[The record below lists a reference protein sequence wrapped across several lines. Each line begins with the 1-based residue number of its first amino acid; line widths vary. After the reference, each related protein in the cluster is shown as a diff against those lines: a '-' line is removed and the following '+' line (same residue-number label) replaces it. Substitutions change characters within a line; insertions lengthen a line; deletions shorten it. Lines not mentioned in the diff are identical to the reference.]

1 MLFDC
6 TSGTPE
12 NPTSNPISETVTY
25 SSSTPISNITA
36 YIQYLSGNDWLTV
49 DYNGNIVVTATDN
62 RLGNYRNAII
72 TLYPDDYSIS
82 QQIYVSQYGS
92 TFEWDTTT
100 ALVDTT
106 GGQVT
111 FTYTAID
118 GYLLLSDITVANA
131 ELSWS
136 FNGGYNGSITFTV
149 PMNTG
154 TARVF
159 NPKVYA
165 GNRLIGAFTI
175 TQEDPDITVDTPE
188 IIAPAEGEDVVVKI
202 TSDLPWFTEVV
213 GDWIS
218 VKPNKGDSDGNIIIT
233 IAENP

>member
-1 MLFDC
+1 M
-6 TSGTPE
+6 
-12 NPTSNPISETVTY
+12 
-25 SSSTPISNITA
+25 
-36 YIQYLSGNDWLTV
+36 
-49 DYNGNIVVTATDN
+49 
-62 RLGNYRNAII
+62 
-72 TLYPDDYSIS
+72 
-82 QQIYVSQYGS
+82 
-92 TFEWDTTT
+92 
-100 ALVDTT
+100 
-106 GGQVT
+106 
-111 FTYTAID
+111 
-118 GYLLLSDITVANA
+118 SDITVANA

-149 PMNTG
+149 PTNTG

-165 GNRLIGAFTI
+165 GNRLIGEFTI